1 MIRAQGVVK
10 SYAKDPTTAPVLRGI
25 DLAIGEGGF
34 TCIVGRS
41 GSGKS
46 TLLNILSSLLRPDQG
61 TVHYRDRSLTGMS
74 ESEIN
79 LLRST
84 EFGMIFQMHHLLP
97 FLTAMEN
104 VMLPFMKGL
113 RPVSGA
119 QRARAEECLGLV
131 GLPDKLHR
139 LPGELS
145 GGEQQ
150 RVAVARA
157 LAVSPKVVF
166 ADEPT
171 GSLDKATGEG
181 VVELLK
187 RINKAGITVVMV
199 THEQEYARSADQVI
213 TLEDGKV
220 IDGPGQVRP
229 SVASS
234 R

>member
-1 MIRAQGVVK
+1 MIRTRGVVK
-10 SYAKDPTTAPVLRGI
+10 RYAKDSTTPPVLKGV
-25 DLAIGEGGF
+25 DLTIGEGGF

-46 TLLNILSSLLRPDQG
+46 TLLNVLSSLLKPDEG
-61 TVHYRDRSLTGMS
+61 TVLYRGRSLTEMG

-79 LLRST
+79 FLRST

-97 FLTAMEN
+97 FLTSLEN

-113 RPVSGA
+113 KPVSRG
-119 QRARAEECLGLV
+119 QRERAEECLGLV

-171 GSLDKATGEG
+171 GSLDKATGDG

-187 RINKAGITVVMV
+187 RINRTGITVVMV
-199 THEQEYARSADQVI
+199 THEQDYAQAADQVI

-220 IDGPGQVRP
+220 AGAVDNGIKR
-229 SVASS
+229 SS
-234 R
+234 

>member
-1 MIRAQGVVK
+1 MENNAMISTEGVVK
-10 SYAKDPTTAPVLRGI
+10 RYAKDSAVAPVLKGI
-25 DLAIGEGGF
+25 DLSIGEGGF

-46 TLLNILSSLLRPDQG
+46 TLLNILSSLLRPDEG
-61 TVHYRDRSLTGMS
+61 KVLYRGRTMTELS

-79 LLRST
+79 HLRST

-104 VMLPFMKGL
+104 VLLPFMRGL
-113 RPVSGA
+113 KPVTGK

-157 LAVSPKVVF
+157 LAVSPKVLF

-171 GSLDKATGEG
+171 GSLDKATGDG
-181 VVELLK
+181 VVELLR
-187 RINKAGITVVMV
+187 RINGTGITVVMV
-199 THEQEYARSADQVI
+199 THEQEYARTADQVVA
-213 TLEDGKV
+213 LEDGRV
-220 IDGPGQVRP
+220 V
-229 SVASS
+229 
-234 R
+234 

>member
-1 MIRAQGVVK
+1 MIRTRGVVK
-10 SYAKDPTTAPVLRGI
+10 RYAKDSSTPPVLKGV
-25 DLAIGEGGF
+25 DLKIEEGGF

-46 TLLNILSSLLRPDQG
+46 TLLNVLSSLLRPDAG
-61 TVHYRDRSLTGMS
+61 TVLYRDRSLTDLS

-97 FLTAMEN
+97 FLTALEN

-113 RPVSGA
+113 KPVTRI
-119 QRARAEECLGLV
+119 QRDRAEECLGLV
-131 GLPDKLHR
+131 GLPDKLQR

-157 LAVSPKVVF
+157 LAVSPRVVF

-171 GSLDKATGEG
+171 GSLDKATGDG
-181 VVELLK
+181 VVDLLRNIN
-187 RINKAGITVVMV
+187 RIGITVVMV
-199 THEQEYARSADQVI
+199 THEQEYAKGADQVI
-213 TLEDGKV
+213 TLEDGRV
-220 IDGPGQVRP
+220 VGEPGEVVRP
-229 SVASS
+229 PS
-234 R
+234 